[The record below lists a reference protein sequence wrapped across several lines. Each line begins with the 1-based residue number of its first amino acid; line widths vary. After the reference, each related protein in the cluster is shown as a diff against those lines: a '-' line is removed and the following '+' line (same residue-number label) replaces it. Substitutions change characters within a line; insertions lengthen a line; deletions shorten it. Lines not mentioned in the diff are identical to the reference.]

1 VGSAPLTPAES
12 SFAALDIIAI
22 LSVVAVAVLASIVA
36 IRTLLSATF
45 RAGSFTL
52 SLVNVHLYF
61 GSNKPANVD
70 RRCLE
75 TRSAAPA
82 CTRSPCAPRQSPRS
96 VAGHL
101 PRHAVAP

>member
-22 LSVVAVAVLASIVA
+22 VSFVAVAVLASVVA

-61 GSNKPANVD
+61 GSNKPANID
-70 RRCLE
+70 RPASRRVPPRPPAPGPLP
-75 TRSAAPA
+75 AATVTA
-82 CTRSPCAPRQSPRS
+82 
-96 VAGHL
+96 VGAGHL